1 VVKDNPYFDHNPIR
15 GDGILL
21 LLLLLLL
28 LLTLFLVF
36 YMQDYLDFAAFE
48 ESRLSLK
55 KPVLVPFAY

>member
-1 VVKDNPYFDHNPIR
+1 MVKDNPYFDHNPIR
-15 GDGILL
+15 GDDI
-21 LLLLLLL
+21 LLLL

-48 ESRLSLK
+48 GSRLSLK

>member
-1 VVKDNPYFDHNPIR
+1 MVKDNPYFDHNPIR
-15 GDGILL
+15 GDGI
-21 LLLLLLL
+21 LLLLL

>member
-1 VVKDNPYFDHNPIR
+1 MVKDNPYFDHNPIR
-15 GDGILL
+15 GDGI
-21 LLLLLLL
+21 LLLL